1 MKKRCDYITCICI
14 CCGATFSWFDVFR
27 MSFLF
32 LFLTLQNIKKIENQ
46 NKLACNV
53 QKEEFCYRIFNWTGT
68 FVYNFYYENSRSLF
82 PWFKL
87 NAWIKCSSEI
97 EKHWEILHVTRVYF
111 YNLPEVKN
119 VQMILLED
127 LIFEYNIYIKNFMP
141 LIFLLPIYT
150 VCIHL
155 EYRYARI
162 ANWKTLTVSII
173 HSVAM

>member
-1 MKKRCDYITCICI
+1 
-14 CCGATFSWFDVFR
+14 
-27 MSFLF
+27 
-32 LFLTLQNIKKIENQ
+32 
-46 NKLACNV
+46 
-53 QKEEFCYRIFNWTGT
+53 
-68 FVYNFYYENSRSLF
+68 
-82 PWFKL
+82 
-87 NAWIKCSSEI
+87 
-97 EKHWEILHVTRVYF
+97 
-111 YNLPEVKN
+111 
-119 VQMILLED
+119 MILLED